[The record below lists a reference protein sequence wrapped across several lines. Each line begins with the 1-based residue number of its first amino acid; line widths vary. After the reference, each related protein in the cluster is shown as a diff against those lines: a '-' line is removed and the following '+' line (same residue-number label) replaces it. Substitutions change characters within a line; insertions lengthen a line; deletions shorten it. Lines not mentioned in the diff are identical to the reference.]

1 MKTLFSGASLVALLA
16 AAGAVHAAD
25 AADASAATGSTVS
38 ELIVTGTR
46 QTGVKAAD
54 SAAPIEIVGGEA
66 LKHVGQPDLIQT
78 LAQNLP
84 SFNAESL
91 GGDTANLTLTA
102 ALRGL
107 NPNNTLVLVN
117 GKRRH
122 GTGNLHVLGS
132 AYQGA
137 ASADIGL
144 IPAGAIDHVE
154 VLEDGAAAQYGTDAI
169 AGVVNFILKHNDHGG
184 TVSVTGGQF
193 YEGDG
198 DTGAV
203 SINLGLPLGPK
214 GFFDFTAEN
223 RYHGFTKQGTGDRR
237 ISKADGTILS
247 TVPAS
252 WATIPGFP
260 NLNNI
265 VGDAQSNLYNVF
277 YNAGYDFGAVQ
288 AYSFGSFS
296 HRKASAYENYR
307 VPNKVIASPVLGV
320 AGTYNAT
327 TTTPGELIFAPQ
339 GFNPREGL
347 VENDYSLT
355 GGLKG
360 VVEGWNWDLSSTYGR
375 DKDDISTLNSANRAL
390 FIDTHTTPT
399 NFYDGAFTSTQ
410 WTNTLDLSKEFA
422 VGLASPLTVALGGEA
437 RRDTYTIAHGDPASI
452 YKEGG
457 QSYPGF
463 QPSDAG
469 SHSRTNYAGYGDLAV
484 SPITGLKVDVAGRFE
499 HFSDFGDTEV
509 GKITARYDF
518 NPMIAIRGTL
528 ATGFRAPT
536 LAEEYYSATN
546 VSPTA
551 AVVQLPANSAA
562 AKLIGLGNLK
572 PEKSTNYSIGFVAH
586 PFDRFSATVDFY
598 EIDIHDKIVATGTL
612 FGFGGAHNSASVLAA
627 IAAHGNIIDPTV
639 TYAGVSSFTNGQN
652 TRTQGIE
659 ATASYS
665 SDFGDYGHVDWTVA
679 ANYTDT
685 KVTKVI
691 ATPTQITGQS
701 LFDKTA
707 ISYAENVTP
716 KEKISLGAYYTLGKF
731 SVNLRETIYGPASE
745 FVSTN
750 GATYYQEKIG
760 TTGITDLEASYNL
773 LTGLKVSA
781 GANNLFN
788 IKPPIR
794 PLNATGTGMLDGSNV
809 YNAPMGFAAFGL
821 NGGYYYGRVTYSF

>member
-1 MKTLFSGASLVALLA
+1 MKKLLSGASLLTLLA

-25 AADASAATGSTVS
+25 AATADTAATVS
-38 ELIVTGTR
+38 EVIVTGTR
-46 QTGVKAAD
+46 QTGVKAVD

-84 SFNAESL
+84 SFNAEAL

-144 IPAGAIDHVE
+144 IPAAAIDHVE

-169 AGVVNFILKHNDHGG
+169 AGVVNFILKHNNHGG
-184 TVSVTGGQF
+184 TISATGGQYF
-193 YEGDG
+193 EGDG

-203 SINLGLPLGPK
+203 SINLGLPVGSK
-214 GFFDFTAEN
+214 GFFDLTLEN
-223 RYHGFTKQGTGDRR
+223 RYHGFSRQGGADRR
-237 ISKADGTILS
+237 VANYDGTLKAG
-247 TVPAS
+247 VPAS
-252 WATIPGFP
+252 FATVPNFP
-260 NLNNI
+260 NVNNI

-277 YNAGYDFGAVQ
+277 YNAGYDFGVVQ
-288 AYSFGSFS
+288 FYTFGSFS

-307 VPNKVIASPVLGV
+307 VPSKVIASPVLGV
-320 AGTYNAT
+320 AGSF
-327 TTTPGELIFAPQ
+327 TTPGELIFRPH

-347 VENDYSLT
+347 IENDYAIT
-355 GGLKG
+355 GGFKG
-360 VVEGWNWDLSSTYGR
+360 VIAGWDWDLSTTYGR

-399 NFYDGAFTSTQ
+399 NFYDGAFTATQ

-422 VGLASPLTVALGGEA
+422 VGLASPLTVALGAEA
-437 RRDTYTIAHGDPASI
+437 RKDTYGISQGDPASI

-469 SHSRTNYAGYGDLAV
+469 SHSRTNYAGYVDLAV
-484 SPITGLKVDVAGRFE
+484 NPVAGLKVDLAGRVE
-499 HFSDFGDTEV
+499 SYSDFGETEV
-509 GKITARYDF
+509 GKITVRYDF
-518 NPMIAIRGTL
+518 NPMIALRGTF

-536 LAEEYYSATN
+536 LAEEFYSATN

-551 AVVQLPANSAA
+551 AVVQLPANSPAA
-562 AKLIGLGNLK
+562 ALLGLGTLK
-572 PEKSTNYSIGFVAH
+572 PEKSDNYSVGFVVH
-586 PFDRFSATVDFY
+586 PFPRFSATVDFY
-598 EIDIHDKIVATGTL
+598 EIDIRNKIVATGTL
-612 FGFGGAHNSASVLAA
+612 FGFGGAVNSPAVLAA

-639 TYAGVSSFTNGQN
+639 TYAGVSLFTNGQN

-685 KVTKVI
+685 KITATVGNPVQI
-691 ATPTQITGQS
+691 AGQQ

-707 ISYAENVTP
+707 RSYTENSTP
-716 KEKISLGAYYTLGKF
+716 KEKISLGAFYSLGKF
-731 SVNLRETIYGPASE
+731 SANLRETIYGPASE
-745 FVSTN
+745 FVSPN
-750 GATYYQEKIG
+750 GGAYYEEKISV
-760 TTGITDLEASYNL
+760 TAITDLEFTYEL
-773 LTGLKVSA
+773 VGGVKVSA
-781 GANNLFN
+781 GANNLFDH
-788 IKPPIR
+788 KPPR
-794 PLNATGTGMLDGSNV
+794 RLLNAGKTGMLDGSNV
-809 YNAPMGFAAFGL
+809 FDAPVGFSPFGIH
-821 NGGYYYGRVTYSF
+821 GGYYYGRVTYSF